1 MPDPIVRIATYARVS
16 SDEQR
21 DRHTVLNQ
29 RSALSRR
36 LGSEPGVVVFKHY
49 EDDGVSGTIPLE
61 DRPAGGALARDA
73 RAGRFSQIWVVRADR
88 LGRDAFELLRIWRV
102 FESIGVVLRATDE
115 NIDDPFYFDI
125 HAVIAANERRKFLE
139 RSAEGMNRAAS
150 EGRYTGGIVP
160 LGYTVS
166 GDRGF
171 RRLVPD
177 DSPMWA
183 GLSAADVVRRIYH
196 HLAVDGWTCPR
207 IADEFN
213 SLGIPT
219 SYCRDGRG
227 VRGRRTQGLW
237 RSGHIRNLVV
247 NSIYKGVLQYGRRST
262 RPNGRSVISS
272 SVPPLV
278 SDDVWNAA
286 LSTLKRNRAFPRNS
300 CHTYLLRSLIRCAV
314 CGLSFCGTWARGPRY
329 RCNGSMAHRGPLQ
342 GKCIGASIKGE
353 KLEQAVWSDVSR
365 FLSNPGDLVDELL
378 AEGSDIEN
386 HAVAEAERASLLDA
400 RNAAQ
405 LRRKRAIDLYTRAK
419 LSDDEFDAIAAD
431 VEQELKRLDKRL
443 AGLEPDDDALDDAVS
458 DDVLAEIRQRLARR
472 TYQRPSDGRSFSCS
486 YAGLRSTPQSPT
498 AAASRSSVVIDYRF
512 PPVVQTRTGIAAS
525 HSYNLSP
532 HTSPSETKSP
542 STADRPQLQP
552 RTVGPL
558 RRVQFDRCGEDTSKT
573 RVSLRSTA
581 PALLL
586 QSPVQRPGRAIRFPD
601 AERHAAA
608 RSCREGAFIV
618 DAYFLYIRRHTD
630 RRCLA
635 SSSAAPATP

>member
-1 MPDPIVRIATYARVS
+1 MTSSRLPSVHTSRFNSLALEVLVPDPIVRIATYARVS

-36 LGSEPGVVVFKHY
+36 LSSEPGLAVFRHF
-49 EDDGVSGTIPLE
+49 EDDGVSGTVPLE

-102 FESIGVVLRATDE
+102 FESIGVALRATDE

-139 RSAEGMNRAAS
+139 RSAEGMNRAAK

-160 LGYTVS
+160 LGYRVS
-166 GDRGF
+166 GDRGT

-177 DSPMWA
+177 DSLMWDA
-183 GLSAADVVRRIYH
+183 LSAADVVRRIYH

-207 IADEFN
+207 IADVFN

-219 SYCRDGRG
+219 AYRRDGRG

-286 LSTLKRNRAFPRNS
+286 ISTLKRNRAFPRNS

-314 CGLSFCGTWARGPRY
+314 CGLTFCGTWARTAPRY

-342 GKCIGASIKGE
+342 GKCFGASIKGE
-353 KLEQAVWSDVSR
+353 HLEDVVWSDVAR
-365 FLSNPGDLVDELL
+365 FLTDPDELTDELL
-378 AEGSDIEN
+378 AESSDKGAQ
-386 HAVAEAERASLLDA
+386 AVAQAERDSLLANRSAVQD
-400 RNAAQ
+400 
-405 LRRKRAIDLYTRAK
+405 RRRRAIDLYTRAK

-431 VEQELKRLDKRL
+431 VERELKTLDDRL
-443 AGLEPDDDALDDAVS
+443 ADLEPDQDVADDGVS
-458 DDVLAEIRQRLARR
+458 EDVLAEIRERLTGDLSDAERR
-472 TYQRPSDGRSFSCS
+472 EIVQLLVRRITVYTTLPDRGRK
-486 YAGLRSTPQSPT
+486 QVQ
-498 AAASRSSVVIDYRF
+498 VVIDYRF
-512 PPVVQTRTGIAAS
+512 PPVVQTRTDIAAS
-525 HSYNLSP
+525 HSYNL
-532 HTSPSETKSP
+532 
-542 STADRPQLQP
+542 
-552 RTVGPL
+552 
-558 RRVQFDRCGEDTSKT
+558 RRV
-573 RVSLRSTA
+573 
-581 PALLL
+581 
-586 QSPVQRPGRAIRFPD
+586 I
-601 AERHAAA
+601 AA
-608 RSCREGAFIV
+608 
-618 DAYFLYIRRHTD
+618 
-630 RRCLA
+630 
-635 SSSAAPATP
+635 